1 MKRKRNRKR
10 YSYVNKAIRTQIG
23 IGATY
28 HIPYRLVGSA
38 PSNAS
43 NATSGVLRG
52 MGTTTGLMSH
62 VPTLQLTRGMFKEL
76 KKL

>member
-1 MKRKRNRKR
+1 MKRRKRKRYN
-10 YSYVNKAIRTQIG
+10 YINKAIRTQIG

-28 HIPYRLVGSA
+28 HLPYRLMGSM

-43 NATSGVLRG
+43 DATSGVLRG
-52 MGTTTGLMSH
+52 MGTSTALMSH
-62 VPTLQLTRGMFKEL
+62 VPTLQLTKGMFKEL